1 MKRIFHLIK
10 YNVSV
15 LRYLLL
21 FQIVLTTG
29 VLKAFNGGVYTIDP
43 GTAASSVNYLSV
55 TAFVNDLRNITR
67 GDGGPANYNVGGA
80 GVQGAITVNIATGTG
95 PYNQQ
100 ISIPAILGMS
110 ATRTVTINGN
120 GTTLSFTPTST
131 TAGGVLDLN
140 GADFFTFNNLT
151 IVNNATFGYCVWLRN
166 AADFNAFRNC
176 SFRCPSMTGTTTGTA
191 YVWISNGTTSPFT
204 YSNTANNNLFE
215 NNNLR
220 TANSNGPYYGIVMVG
235 PTTSSLNNANSGNR
249 FISNNIQNW
258 RYCGF
263 YISYCSNTEF
273 TGNTVHNTD
282 YTVTSLKYGIYLNYA
297 TGVFDRNRLYNLDG
311 SNVTGNTQYPVYYYN
326 FNNTTRAS
334 SFINNSIHCR
344 TTGFNYNYIYNYATL
359 LGAGLSIVNN
369 TFAHVSGTT
378 VNNNS
383 TTYVVYGGYWS
394 EFRNNVMSC
403 DFQGAGTK
411 YLYYDFSGASPVNFT
426 HNNFDLR
433 TSGNSNIGYVSNSMR
448 PTMTDMYQ
456 AGFNTTNISTDP
468 LFLNENAASDLHPSS
483 FPMCNKGTRVT
494 GVNSDQRGV
503 SRSAQA
509 PDIGAIEY
517 TVDLRVEKMYLPL
530 PQNVC
535 AGNSSSLRGTI
546 RNNSAFP
553 LTGIQIASR
562 LNTGGKAV
570 VRVNSVLNP
579 GDTMLVTFPDAYVF
593 SKAGVNVLR
602 LFSDFPDDMPQNDSQ
617 AVTFN
622 VTPSPGGGELKFIAN
637 SQGIFDYLNRG
648 YSVNPYDEPFV
659 MEMSAPRKY
668 DMADYGSK
676 WSNQIWVASEAGTP
690 LQSNTIIYD
699 HNNNGRIT
707 FVAPSNMLDSTV
719 MIYIKVTDF
728 ITGCDT
734 LFKRKLIV
742 GPKGSPKFVLP
753 SILCDG
759 SEIYFENVSTVSS
772 GQLVFQW
779 DFGDGSAIDDANN
792 PVHQFP
798 AFGTYTVK
806 MRSITAPYGFIKD
819 TVFSVNIN
827 EVPNVRFK
835 VSNAC
840 IGTPVRFINLTSIGN
855 GVIQYEWN
863 MGDGRGT
870 STASQPSYQYSNAG
884 GYRVE
889 LKASSNGCVSTYQR
903 NAYALPRPSAS
914 FTVNKNEYCE
924 NEAVEFLNAS
934 TLSSGTLGSVWNFAE
949 FNSVSTVKN
958 PVYDFRSPGSKT
970 VQLKAVS
977 EFGCADSTT
986 RTVLVKAAPTAD
998 FRSDFTCNLTPG
1010 RLINTTNIPVGET
1023 PSYTW
1028 NLGDGLGNI
1037 NEASPL
1043 VRWRSAGD
1051 RTVRLQVRLGNGCTD
1066 NISRVITVSEEPE
1079 AMFRAEDKCANENV
1093 VFVNQ
1098 SKWNQ
1103 GNIAYKW
1110 EFGDGFSSNQANPTH
1125 AYTNT
1130 GTSSYTVS
1138 LIASIVGGCSDTFVK
1153 LVTINPLPNS
1163 CDFDIKRNY
1172 INGTK
1177 SFDLVPQ
1184 SSNQRITYTWLL
1196 GDGNKVISD
1205 DTGINYVYNHNKKYC
1220 VTMIATN
1227 ETGCQCTQT
1236 KCVTINT
1243 DIDEMDA
1250 VASKLSVYPNP
1261 STGLFNVLN
1270 TSDIAIEQIQL
1281 FDVHGKCLNVIR
1293 ENLET
1298 VDLTS
1303 YADGIYML
1311 ELTVGGNKYVK
1322 RVSVIK

>member
-1 MKRIFHLIK
+1 MKRIYHLIK
-10 YNVSV
+10 YNVSI
-15 LRYLLL
+15 LRYLML
-21 FQIVLTTG
+21 FQIMITAGL
-29 VLKAFNGGVYTIDP
+29 LKAFNGGSYTINP
-43 GTAASSVNYLSV
+43 GLPASSVNYLSV
-55 TAFVNDLRNITR
+55 TAFVNDLRNLTR
-67 GDGGPANYNVGGA
+67 GDAGPANYNVGGA
-80 GVQGAITVNIATGTG
+80 GVQGAITVDIATGTG

-120 GTTLSFTPTST
+120 GATLSFTPTST
-131 TAGGVLDLN
+131 AAGAVLDMN
-140 GADFFTFNNLT
+140 GSDFFIINNLT
-151 IVNNATFGYCVWLRN
+151 IVNNATFGYCVWLRS
-166 AADFNAFRNC
+166 AADFNIFRNC
-176 SFRCPSMTGTTTGTA
+176 SFRCPSMSGTTTGTA
-191 YVWISNGTTSPFT
+191 YVWISNGTTSPFN
-204 YSNTANNNLFE
+204 YSNAGNNNLFE

-249 FISNNIQNW
+249 FLNNNIQNW

-263 YISYCSNTEF
+263 FISYCSNTEF

-282 YTVTSLKYGIYLNYA
+282 YTVTSFKYGIYLNYA
-297 TGVFDRNRLYNLDG
+297 TGVFNSNRLFNIDG
-311 SNVTGNTQYPVYYYN
+311 SGVTGNSIYPIYYYN
-326 FNNTTRAS
+326 FNNTTRGS
-334 SFINNSIHCR
+334 TLINNSVHCR

-359 LGAGLSIVNN
+359 FGSGLSIVNN

-394 EFRNNVMSC
+394 EFRNNVISC
-403 DFQGAGTK
+403 DFQGTGTK
-411 YLYYDFSGASPVNFT
+411 YLYYDFSGASPAAFT

-433 TSGNSNIGYVSNSMR
+433 SSGNANIGYVSGGNRTS
-448 PTMTDMYQ
+448 MTDMYQ

-468 LFLNENAASDLHPSS
+468 LYLNENAASDLHPSS
-483 FPMCNKGTRVT
+483 LPMCNKGVRVT
-494 GVNSDQRGV
+494 GVNNDQRNNA
-503 SRSAQA
+503 RNTQT
-509 PDIGAIEY
+509 PDIGAVEY
-517 TVDLRVEKMYLPL
+517 TVDIRVEALYLPL

-535 AGNSSSLRGTI
+535 AGYTSKLRGRI

-553 LTGIQIASR
+553 LTGVQIASR
-562 LNTGGKAV
+562 LNLGGKAV
-570 VRVNSVLNP
+570 VRLNSTLNP
-579 GDTMLVTFPDAYVF
+579 GDTMLVTFPDDFLF
-593 SKAGVNVLR
+593 SRAGLNTLR
-602 LFSDFPDDMPQNDSQ
+602 MFSDFPDDVPQNDSQ
-617 AVTFN
+617 AISFN
-622 VTPSPGGGELKFIAN
+622 VTPSPGGGALSFVAS

-659 MEMSAPRKY
+659 MEMTAPRKY
-668 DMADYGSK
+668 DMTDFGSK
-676 WSNQIWVASEAGTP
+676 WTNQIWVSSEAGTQLP
-690 LQSNTIIYD
+690 GNTIIYD
-699 HNNNGRIT
+699 HNSNGRIT

-719 MIYIKVTDF
+719 MIYIKVNDLV
-728 ITGCDT
+728 TGCDT

-759 SEIYFENVSTVSS
+759 SEIYFENLSTVSS

-819 TVFSVNIN
+819 TVFNVNIN
-827 EVPNVRFK
+827 EVPNVKFK

-863 MGDGRGT
+863 MGDGRGS
-870 STASQPSYQYSNAG
+870 STASQPTYLYSNAG

-889 LKASSNGCVSTYQR
+889 LKATSNGCVSTYQR
-903 NAYALPRPSAS
+903 NAYALPRPVAG
-914 FTVNKNEYCE
+914 FTVNKNDFCE
-924 NEAVEFLNAS
+924 NEPVEFKNAS
-934 TLSSGTLGSVWNFAE
+934 TLSSGTLGSIWSFSEA
-949 FNSVSTVKN
+949 NSISTAKN
-958 PVYDFRSPGSKT
+958 PIYDFRTPGSKL
-970 VQLKAVS
+970 VQLKAIS
-977 EFGCADSTT
+977 EFGCSDSTT
-986 RTVLVKAAPTAD
+986 RTLSIKAAPVAD
-998 FRSDFTCNLTPG
+998 FGSDFTCNLTPG
-1010 RLINTTNIPVGET
+1010 RLLNRSNIPAGET
-1023 PSYTW
+1023 PVYTW
-1028 NLGDGLGNI
+1028 SLGDGAGKN
-1037 NEASPL
+1037 NDASPL
-1043 VRWRSAGD
+1043 VKWPSSGD
-1051 RTVRLQVRLGNGCTD
+1051 RNVSLQVRLGNGCTD
-1066 NISRVITVSEEPE
+1066 NVTRLITVSEEPE
-1079 AMFRAEDKCANENV
+1079 AFFRAEDKCANDNV

-1103 GNIAYKW
+1103 GEIAYKW
-1110 EFGDGFSSNQANPTH
+1110 EFGDGFSSALANPTH
-1125 AYTNT
+1125 VYTNT

-1138 LIASIVGGCSDTFVK
+1138 LIANIVGGCSDTFVR
-1153 LVTINPLPNS
+1153 LVTINPLPTS
-1163 CDFDIKRNY
+1163 CDFEIKRNY
-1172 INGTK
+1172 TNGLK
-1177 SFDLVPQ
+1177 SFDFVPQ
-1184 SSNQRITYTWLL
+1184 ASNQKITYSWLL
-1196 GDGNKVISD
+1196 GDGNKVISENK
-1205 DTGINYVYNHNKKYC
+1205 GVSYVYNHFKKYC

-1227 ETGCQCTQT
+1227 ETGCECKQT

-1243 DIDEMDA
+1243 DIDELDA

-1261 STGLFNVLN
+1261 SAGVFNIMN
-1270 TSDIAIEQIQL
+1270 ASDMAIEQIQL
-1281 FDVHGKCLNVIR
+1281 FDVHGKSLTVMS

>member
-1 MKRIFHLIK
+1 MKRIYQSIK
-10 YNVSV
+10 YKVSV

-21 FQIVLTTG
+21 FQIVFTTG
-29 VLKAFNGGVYTIDP
+29 VLMAFNGGVYTINP
-43 GTAASSVNYLSV
+43 GLAASSVNYLSV

-80 GVQGAITVNIATGTG
+80 GVQGAITVNIASGTG

-120 GTTLSFTPTST
+120 GATLSFTPTST
-131 TAGGVLDLN
+131 AAGGVLDLN

-151 IVNNATFGYCVWLRN
+151 IVNNATFGYCVWMRN

-176 SFRCPSMTGTTTGTA
+176 SFRCPSMTGSTTGTA
-191 YVWISNGTTSPFT
+191 YIWISNGTTSPFS
-204 YSNTANNNLFE
+204 YNNAGNNNIFE
-215 NNNLR
+215 SNNLR

-297 TGVFDRNRLYNLDG
+297 TGVFERNRLYNIDG
-311 SNVTGNTQYPVYYYN
+311 SGVTGNTQYPVYYYN
-326 FNNTTRAS
+326 FNNTTRS
-334 SFINNSIHCR
+334 STFINNSIHCR

-403 DFQGAGTK
+403 DFQGTGTK
-411 YLYYDFSGASPVNFT
+411 YLYYDFSGSSPAAFT

-433 TSGNSNIGYVSNSMR
+433 SSGNSYVGYVSGSMR
-448 PTMTDMYQ
+448 PTMTDMFQ

-468 LFLNENAASDLHPSS
+468 LYINENAASDLHPTSL
-483 FPMCNKGTRVT
+483 PMCNKGVRIT
-494 GVNSDQRGV
+494 GVNSDQRGI
-503 SRSAQA
+503 SRNSQT
-509 PDIGAIEY
+509 PDLGAIEY
-517 TVDLRVEKMYLPL
+517 TIDLKMENLYLPL

-535 AGNSSSLRGTI
+535 AGYSSTLRGTI

-553 LTGIQIASR
+553 LTGVQLASR
-562 LNTGGKAV
+562 LNLGAKAIV
-570 VRVNSVLNP
+570 KLNSVINP

-593 SKAGVNVLR
+593 SKAGSNVLR
-602 LFSDFPDDMPQNDSQ
+602 LFSDFSDDVPQNDSQ
-617 AVTFN
+617 SVVFN
-622 VTPSPGGGELKFIAN
+622 VTPSPGGGQLSFVSS

-659 MEMSAPRKY
+659 MEMTAPRKY
-668 DMADYGSK
+668 EMADYGSL
-676 WSNQIWVASEAGTP
+676 WTNQIWAASEAGTV
-690 LQSNTIIYD
+690 LQNNTIIYD

-707 FVAPSNMLDSTV
+707 FVAPSSMLDSTV
-719 MIYIKVTDF
+719 ILYIKVSDLM
-728 ITGCDT
+728 TGCDT
-734 LFKRKLIV
+734 LFKRKLVV

-779 DFGDGSAIDDANN
+779 DFGDGSPLDDANN

-819 TVFSVNIN
+819 TVFNVNIN
-827 EVPNVRFK
+827 EVPNVKFK

-840 IGTPVRFINLTSIGN
+840 LGSPVRFINLTSIGN
-855 GVIQYEWN
+855 GIIQYEWN
-863 MGDGRGT
+863 MGDGRGS
-870 STASQPSYQYSNAG
+870 STATQPSYLYTSAG

-889 LKASSNGCVSTYQR
+889 LKATSNGCVSTYQR
-903 NAYALPRPSAS
+903 NAYALPRPVAS
-914 FTVNKNEYCE
+914 FSVGKNEYCE
-924 NEAVEFLNAS
+924 NEEVEFVNAS
-934 TLSSGTLGSVWNFAE
+934 SLSSGTLGSIWNFSEA
-949 FNSVSTVKN
+949 NSISTAKN
-958 PVYDFRSPGSKT
+958 PVYDFRSSGTKQ

-977 EFGCADSTT
+977 EFGCSDSST
-986 RTVLVKAAPTAD
+986 RTLFIKAAPIAD
-998 FRSDFTCNLTPG
+998 FRSDFSCNLTPG
-1010 RLINTTNIPVGET
+1010 RLLNASNIPAGEM

-1028 NLGDGLGNI
+1028 NLSDGIGNVTDV
-1037 NEASPL
+1037 SPL
-1043 VRWRSAGD
+1043 VRWRSSGM
-1051 RTVRLQVRLGNGCTD
+1051 RMVGLQVRLANGCADQIT
-1066 NISRVITVSEEPE
+1066 RAITVAEEPI
-1079 AMFRAEDKCANENV
+1079 ASFVAEDKCANENV

-1098 SKWNQ
+1098 SKWSQ
-1103 GNIAYKW
+1103 GNIMYKW
-1110 EFGDGFSSNQANPTH
+1110 EFGDGFSSNLANPVH

-1138 LIASIVGGCSDTFVK
+1138 LIASIAGGCSDTFVK
-1153 LVTINPLPNS
+1153 LVTINPLPTS
-1163 CDFDIKRNY
+1163 CDFEIKRNY
-1172 INGTK
+1172 INGLK
-1177 SFDLVPQ
+1177 SFDFVPQ
-1184 SSNQRITYTWLL
+1184 PSNQKITYTWLL

-1205 DTGINYVYNHNKKYC
+1205 DTGVSYVYSHFKKYC
-1220 VTMIATN
+1220 VTMIAAN
-1227 ETGCQCTQT
+1227 ETGCECKQT

-1243 DIDEMDA
+1243 DIDDKEA
-1250 VASKLSVYPNP
+1250 LNSKLSVYPNP
-1261 STGLFNVLN
+1261 STGVFNISN
-1270 TSDIAIEQIQL
+1270 TSELSIEQIQL
-1281 FDVHGKCLNVIR
+1281 FDVHGKSLRVIHD
-1293 ENLET
+1293 NFNT
-1298 VDLTS
+1298 VDLTT
-1303 YADGIYML
+1303 YAEGIYML
-1311 ELTVGGNKYVK
+1311 ELTVDGTKFVK